1 MGMGPTCNEAVIG
14 GLGDCSEELN
24 DVSMAQRTK
33 YLSLGGGGKDYCL
46 FNIRRVG
53 VCIITEPKLQGFI
66 HTRLQS

>member
-33 YLSLGGGGKDYCL
+33 YLSLGGG
-46 FNIRRVG
+46 R
-53 VCIITEPKLQGFI
+53 
-66 HTRLQS
+66 